1 MKTAALAPALAIVI
15 GLLTLPAAARDTI
28 AGVPMDGSF
37 RAAERQATM
46 LKIED
51 VGKPALAG
59 IQRAAISSFQV
70 QFVTKGAAGASS
82 YEIGRPGRAGTNV
95 VVTLV
100 GVGAPDFQL
109 LTDKLYNDFIADLL
123 VMGID
128 VVPTEKVLAAPAYQK
143 MAASGSPSPTDTR
156 TKDTW
161 STVYAPA
168 GLAVY
173 GVGSTS
179 TAVAIF
185 AGFSA
190 MSAAM
195 STMTGNQDLQKE
207 LDATLI
213 NVRLVV
219 NFVDLKSSDSS
230 WFGRSSGTATV
241 GLQYSPSIVPAES
254 FMTLHKPTVSG
265 TLALNAPLLIDGSA
279 FKEVKDTTSIAANIG
294 LAVLSLAIGGG
305 GSQTAIEKEVV
316 AESEPYRAAVGAG
329 LGGMREMF
337 MARLRANR

>member
-1 MKTAALAPALAIVI
+1 MKTAALALLI
-15 GLLTLPAAARDTI
+15 GLLALPAAAKEII
-28 AGVPMDGSF
+28 AGVPMDASF
-37 RAAERQATM
+37 NAAERQATM
-46 LKIED
+46 LNIAD
-51 VGKPALAG
+51 GGKPALQG
-59 IQRAAISSFQV
+59 LQRAAISSFQV

-82 YEIGRPGRAGTNV
+82 YEIGRSGRAGTNV
-95 VVTLV
+95 VVTLT
-100 GVGAPDFQL
+100 GVGAPDFQA
-109 LTDKLYNDFIADLL
+109 LTDKLYDDFVTDLTA
-123 VMGID
+123 MGID
-128 VVPTEKVLAAPAYQK
+128 VVPAAQVLAAPAYQK

-173 GVGSTS
+173 GIGSTS
-179 TAVAIF
+179 TAVAMF

-190 MSAAM
+190 MSAVM
-195 STMTGNQDLQKE
+195 STMTGNLDLQKE
-207 LDATLI
+207 LDASLI

-219 NFVDLKSSDSS
+219 NFVDMKSSDSS

-241 GLQYSPSIVPAES
+241 GMQYSPSIVPGDS
-254 FMTLHKPTVSG
+254 FMTVHKSTASG
-265 TLALNAPLLIDGSA
+265 TLSLHAPLLINASA
-279 FKEVKDTTSIAANIG
+279 FKDVKDTSSVAANIG

-305 GSQTAIEKEVV
+305 GSQTAVEKEVV

-329 LGGMREMF
+329 LGGVREMF